1 MSVLSLLMI
10 PATTLFMGA
19 QWLGHSSAKPGV
31 MGLILHRAG
40 IDLGL
45 QPKLG
50 TKKRS
55 WGK

>member
-19 QWLGHSSAKPGV
+19 QWLGHSSAKPL
-31 MGLILHRAG
+31 GLILHRAG